1 MPMKRTKAPAGTP
14 TTSPPAHAH
23 SDKAEP
29 FSDSTSAEESTTHE
43 PSERPGQAGRRD
55 LKRSELP
62 SILFEGD
69 EVKSS
74 EPAQAPQKFSTGPT
88 AAPVPRAQPE
98 TLPESYGT
106 GKLMLTARDPRC
118 LYAHWDVTP
127 QQLERYDADRPTG
140 SPLTL
145 RVHQESL
152 SGPLLSEVRVEPGAH
167 RSFVAVDA
175 PGAKRFVADLGYS
188 PSGGGWKTVAIGETL
203 AINLSAPPVEDIRFA
218 TLPFAMKPAEPS
230 ASPVSVRVPCTEAS
244 RSGQSLIAA
253 GFPIPNRLSA
263 RPPERPTDE
272 PLAEAN
278 SQSATTR
285 RAPVFGPEW
294 VGDAEGMLQDWEG
307 DAELP
312 SIASRGSEMR
322 WTTAQEKALAE
333 VIGWTLMRTES
344 YSSLEVSELLHGMR
358 QGDVSG
364 KAIGDLVSLAKPEI
378 SSAGLAGAPVAQ
390 EHGFWFNV
398 NAELVIYGATEP
410 NSAVTVG
417 GRPVALRS
425 DGTFSCRFALPDG
438 EYPLL
443 LAANSIRGEVRQAEL
458 RFSRNTLY
466 SAGTGVHPQSSDLKR
481 PGEAL

>member
-1 MPMKRTKAPAGTP
+1 MKRTKEPARTP
-14 TTSPPAHAH
+14 NNSPSAHAQLNK
-23 SDKAEP
+23 DQR
-29 FSDSTSAEESTTHE
+29 FSELTAAGKTTADDPAKQPR
-43 PSERPGQAGRRD
+43 PSGRQD

-69 EVKSS
+69 EVKPS
-74 EPAQAPQKFSTGPT
+74 EPARAAQKFSTGSDVVP
-88 AAPVPRAQPE
+88 AAAQPE

-127 QQLERYDADRPTG
+127 QQLERYGGRSTG
-140 SPLTL
+140 APLTL

-152 SGPLLSEVRVEPGAH
+152 SGPLLSEIRVEPGVH
-167 RSFVAVDA
+167 YSFVAVDA
-175 PGAKRFVADLGYS
+175 PAAKRFVADLGYS
-188 PSGGGWKTVAIGETL
+188 PAEGGWKTVATGETL
-203 AINLSAPPVEDIRFA
+203 AINVSAPPVEDIRFA
-218 TLPFAMKPAEPS
+218 TLPFAMKPTEPS
-230 ASPVSVRVPCTEAS
+230 PSPVSVRVPSTEAS

-253 GFPIPNRLSA
+253 GFPLPNRLSA
-263 RPPERPTDE
+263 RPAER
-272 PLAEAN
+272 LAEEPFAEAS
-278 SQSATTR
+278 SQSATTS

-312 SIASRGSEMR
+312 IIASSGSEIR

-333 VIGWTLMRTES
+333 VIGWSSMRTES
-344 YSSLEVSELLHGMR
+344 YSSLEVSELLQGIR
-358 QGDVSG
+358 QGEVSG
-364 KAIGDLVSLAKPEI
+364 KPIGDVVSVEKPEL
-378 SSAGLAGAPVAQ
+378 SSAGLAGAAVPQ

-410 NSAVTVG
+410 NAAVTVAG
-417 GRPVALRS
+417 QPVALRS

-438 EYPLL
+438 EYPLV

-466 SAGTGVHPQSSDLKR
+466 SEGTGVHPQSSDLKS
-481 PGEAL
+481 PGEDL